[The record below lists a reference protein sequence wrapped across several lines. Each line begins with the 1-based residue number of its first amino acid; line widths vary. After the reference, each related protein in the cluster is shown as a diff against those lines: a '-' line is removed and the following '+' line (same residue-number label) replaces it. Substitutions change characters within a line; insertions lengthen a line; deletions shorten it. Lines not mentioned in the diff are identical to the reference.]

1 MPNQKAVPV
10 AQSPGTDNQAAFYFH
25 QGTNFT
31 AYTYMGV
38 HAEQTAAGWRYTF
51 RVWAYRAHGV
61 EVTGDFNGWGS
72 LPMTRIT
79 EMGIWEAV
87 LESAEPLTGCRY
99 KYRVSSDAG
108 TYLKAD
114 PYARMGEWGEKTAS
128 IIPDD
133 TPFAWGDDAWLS
145 HRRAVME
152 SPDGF
157 YPAPMHIYEMHL
169 GSWMTREG
177 RSTEAG
183 DAYLNY
189 REIAHELVPYLRQM
203 GYTHVELMPLG
214 EHPFDGSWG
223 YQCCGYFAPTSRYG
237 SPNDLRYLVNLLHR
251 NHIGVI
257 LDWVPAHFPRDR
269 HGLFEFDGYPMYEYQ
284 GDDRMEN
291 AGWGTRYFDVG
302 RNEVQSFLISCALY
316 WLREFHIDGLRSDAV
331 ASMLYLDYDREPG
344 KWVPNSYGGNQN
356 LEAVAFFQKL
366 NTAVFGEFPDV
377 LMIAEESTAWA
388 KVTHP
393 VSAGGLGFNFKWN
406 MGWSNDL
413 FDYVQTDPFFRRH
426 KHEKLTF
433 SMMYAFNENY
443 ILPVSHDEVVHGK
456 KSLIDKMF
464 GSYPEKF
471 AQMRTFLAF
480 QMTHPGKKLTFMG
493 CEYAQFREWD
503 YQNQLE
509 WFMTDYEMH
518 RKMQIYTGAIGRFYL
533 ETPPLWEIDD
543 SWRGFAWVNPDDRE
557 NNVISFRRFDR
568 QGGEVLVVLNF
579 GPVDRYGYTLYLP
592 DGPAGY
598 RLCFNSNAQ
607 EFGGDGRAQIAYC
620 PAETVDGCRRFTLD
634 LPAYT
639 ALIYAPQAAKF
650 PLPTG
655 GENTIVTLRDAL

>member
-1 MPNQKAVPV
+1 MEGSVVMPNHRSAP
-10 AQSPGTDNQAAFYFH
+10 QAETSAANERAAYYFH
-25 QGTNFT
+25 QGTNYY
-31 AYTYMGV
+31 AYAYMGV
-38 HAEQTAAGWRYTF
+38 HAEQIADGWRYTF
-51 RVWAYRAHGV
+51 RVWAYRADAV
-61 EVTGDFNGWGS
+61 EVTGDFNGWGA

-79 EMGIWEAV
+79 EMGIWQAV
-87 LESAEPLTGCRY
+87 LDSPIPLVGCRY
-99 KYRVSSDAG
+99 KYRVISPAG

-114 PYARMGEWGEKTAS
+114 PYARMGEWGERTAS

-133 TPFAWGDDAWLS
+133 SPFAWGDDAWLH
-145 HRRAVME
+145 HRRSVMS

-157 YPAPMHIYEMHL
+157 YPAPMHIYEMHV
-169 GSWMTREG
+169 GSWLTRG
-177 RSTEAG
+177 GKSTVAG

-189 REIAHELVPYLRQM
+189 REIADELVPYLRQM
-203 GYTHVELMPLG
+203 GYTHVELMPVG

-237 SPNDLRYLVNLLHR
+237 TPHDLRYLIDTLHR
-251 NHIGVI
+251 NHVGVI

-284 GDDRMEN
+284 GRDRMDNE
-291 AGWGTRYFDVG
+291 GWGTRYFDVG

-331 ASMLYLDYDREPG
+331 ASMLYLDYDRKPNE
-344 KWVPNSYGGNQN
+344 WVPNHFGGNQN

-366 NTAVFGEFPDV
+366 NTAVFAEFPDV

-388 KVTHP
+388 NVTRP
-393 VSAGGLGFNFKWN
+393 VSMGGLGFNFKWN

-413 FDYVQTDPFFRRH
+413 FDYVSTDPIFRRH

-443 ILPVSHDEVVHGK
+443 ILPISHDEVVHGK
-456 KSLIDKMF
+456 KSLIDKMY
-464 GSYPEKF
+464 GSYTEKF
-471 AQMRTFLAF
+471 AQMRTVLAF
-480 QMTHPGKKLTFMG
+480 QMTHPGKKMTFMG

-518 RKMQIYTGAIGRFYL
+518 RKMQIYAAELGRLYL
-533 ETPPLWEIDD
+533 ETPALWEIDD
-543 SWRGFAWVNPDDRE
+543 SWQGFAWVNPDDRD
-557 NNVISFRRFDR
+557 NNVISYRRFDR
-568 QGGEVLVVLNF
+568 RGGEVLAVLNF
-579 GPVDRYGYTLYLP
+579 GPVDRYGYSLFLHQ
-592 DGPAGY
+592 GAEKY
-598 RLCFNSNAQ
+598 RLCLNSN
-607 EFGGDGRAQIAYC
+607 ETRFGGDGRAQTAC
-620 PAETVDGCRRFTLD
+620 VLTEKTDGGRILSID

-639 ALIYAPQAAKF
+639 ALLYLPQVGTLL
-650 PLPTG
+650 LPTEG
-655 GENTIVTLRDAL
+655 TFRD